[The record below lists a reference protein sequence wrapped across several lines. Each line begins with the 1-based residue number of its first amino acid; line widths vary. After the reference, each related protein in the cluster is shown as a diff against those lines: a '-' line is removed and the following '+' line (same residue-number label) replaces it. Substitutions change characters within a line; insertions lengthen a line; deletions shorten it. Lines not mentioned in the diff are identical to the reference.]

1 MQIISHRGLWKVN
14 KEKNKLLSLERSFD
28 LGFGTETDI
37 RDLNGELVI
46 SHDMPNV
53 KAKDLV
59 RLDDFFKA
67 YKSFNKELVLA
78 LNIKSDE
85 LQVNLELELKKY
97 EIKNYFLFDMSI
109 PDSIK
114 YLNKGLN
121 VFFRQSE
128 YEKEVPLYNKIKGIW
143 LDCFDSIW
151 YDKELIINHIKNDKT
166 VCLVSEELHGRP
178 YKPLWDL
185 IKSWKLNLNDK
196 LIICTDYPEL
206 ANKFFENESK

>member
-1 MQIISHRGLWKVN
+1 MEIISHRGLWKVSN
-14 KEKNKLLSLERSFD
+14 EKNKLLSLERSFD
-28 LGFGTETDI
+28 FGFGTETDI

-67 YKSFNKELVLA
+67 YKSFNNELVLA

-85 LQVNLELELKKY
+85 LQENLELELKKY

-151 YDKELIINHIKNDKT
+151 YDIELINNHIKNGKT

-178 YKPLWDL
+178 YKPFWEL
-185 IKSWKLNLNDK
+185 IKNWKLNLNNK
-196 LIICTDYPEL
+196 LISCTDYPEL
-206 ANKFFENESK
+206 AYKFFENEKN

>member
-1 MQIISHRGLWKVN
+1 
-14 KEKNKLLSLERSFD
+14 
-28 LGFGTETDI
+28 
-37 RDLNGELVI
+37 
-46 SHDMPNV
+46 
-53 KAKDLV
+53 
-59 RLDDFFKA
+59 
-67 YKSFNKELVLA
+67 
-78 LNIKSDE
+78 
-85 LQVNLELELKKY
+85 
-97 EIKNYFLFDMSI
+97 MSI

-206 ANKFFENESK
+206 ANKFFENERN